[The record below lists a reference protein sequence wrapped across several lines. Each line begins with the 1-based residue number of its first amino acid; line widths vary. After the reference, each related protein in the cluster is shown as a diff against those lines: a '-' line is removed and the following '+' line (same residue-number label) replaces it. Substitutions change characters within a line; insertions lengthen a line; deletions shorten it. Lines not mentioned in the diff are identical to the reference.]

1 MRPTLLLAITI
12 TFFSVSC
19 SKEAIVEN
27 HSIEP
32 MATPVNDQP
41 EEIERASPLMQNESY
56 HWLAKMQLPNGLL
69 ASTEHSDFV
78 SLYDNALAALLFIEN
93 GETEKA
99 ERIFDFFQNK
109 VDSELRN
116 GTGGFYQFRDK
127 NGKNGSRPWMGDNAW
142 LLIALNN
149 YHQTTGN
156 KKYQGLAR
164 NLEDWIRTLQDDDGG
179 LWGGQ
184 NEDGSPI
191 PKVTEGIITAF
202 NAVKGFDNFHSNI
215 LSYLFKN
222 RWHETKSIFTS
233 WPENPT
239 YLHALDLHA
248 LAQMIFEDFP
258 KINLERTEALFF
270 TTQWSTL
277 TGQSVSGYCFDE
289 DKDVVWLEGTGQ
301 MAAAYSEIGNN
312 EKANALIR
320 ELEKTFI
327 NSSITEDAKG
337 IPYTTNYGS
346 TYGANLLWDHAD
358 TAPAVS
364 STVWYLF
371 AKMGFNPLK
380 FGKQK
385 NIPENDKFWTSQS
398 N

>member
-1 MRPTLLLAITI
+1 MRKTILLAISI
-12 TFFSVSC
+12 PFLSVSC
-19 SKEAIVEN
+19 SKEVIVDI

-32 MATPVNDQP
+32 MTTTVIDQP
-41 EEIERASPLMQNESY
+41 EEIENASPMMADESY
-56 HWLAKMQLPNGLL
+56 HWLVKMQLPNGLL
-69 ASTEHSDFV
+69 ESTEHSDFV
-78 SLYDNALAALLFIEN
+78 SLYDNALTALLFIES

-99 ERIFDFFQNK
+99 EYIFDFFQDK
-109 VDSELRN
+109 MDSELHN
-116 GTGGFYQFRDK
+116 GTTGFYQFRDK
-127 NGKNGSRPWMGDNAW
+127 NGKNGSRIWMGDNAW

-149 YHQTTGN
+149 YHQATGN
-156 KKYQGLAR
+156 HKYQVLAK

-184 NEDGSPI
+184 NEDGTPI

-202 NAVKGFDNFHSNI
+202 SAVKGYDDFHKNI

-222 RWHETKSIFTS
+222 RWHETNSIFTA
-233 WPENPT
+233 WPENPD

-248 LAQMIFEDFP
+248 LSQLIFEDFP
-258 KINLERTEALFF
+258 KINLERTETLYF

-277 TGQSVSGYCFDE
+277 TGQAVSGYCFDE

-301 MAAAYSEIGNN
+301 MAAAYNEIGNHD
-312 EKANALIR
+312 KANILMA

-327 NSSITEDAKG
+327 NSSMTEDAKG
-337 IPYTTNYGS
+337 LPYTTNYGS

-364 STVWYLF
+364 STIWYLF

-380 FGKQK
+380 LGKQK
-385 NIPENDKFWTSQS
+385 NIPENDKFWNSQS